1 MTFKLLFINFD
12 EKDGSLY
19 KNTIILSGNHNYG
32 RVIDMP
38 LKEITNIYNKFLIR
52 NKRCLSLK

>member
-1 MTFKLLFINFD
+1 MTFTLLFINFD

-19 KNTIILSGNHNYG
+19 NTTIILSGNHNYG
-32 RVIDMP
+32 RVTDMSF
-38 LKEITNIYNKFLIR
+38 KEITDIYHKFLLR